1 MRTEYTA
8 VVEKDRGWFV
18 VHCVE
23 FPGASGRGPTL
34 ESAKRS
40 LAEAIVLILER
51 RERESLG
58 EEGDTGEPPV
68 LH

>member
-23 FPGASGRGPTL
+23 VPGASGCGPTL
-34 ESAKRS
+34 ESAKQS
-40 LAEAIVLILER
+40 LIEAIALTLEQR
-51 RERESLG
+51 AQEDLG
-58 EEGDTGEPPV
+58 EVVEVVDKQI